1 MTNENVKK
9 KAKPKTKAARTTK
22 KPKPLT
28 PMDIMKL
35 EIAEELGLTEKVKKE
50 GWAGL
55 TAAETGRIGGIM
67 TSRIKKDKQS
77 KSIQT
82 TN

>member
-1 MTNENVKK
+1 MNKLNSLQNKSKNTRKN
-9 KAKPKTKAARTTK
+9 TKQK

-35 EIAEELGLTEKVKKE
+35 EIADELGLMDKVKSQ

-55 TAAETGRIGGIM
+55 TAAETGRIGGLM
-67 TSRIKKDKQS
+67 TAKIKKNKKEQA
-77 KSIQT
+77 
-82 TN
+82 N